1 MDTDPMSSY
10 DLRDLLDVPVL
21 PAEAAH
27 GRVVERPSLLVFNT
41 NPSWI
46 HRDGHWVAA
55 YFDER
60 GRGFF
65 FDSFGRDAGWF
76 GFERFMADN
85 CKAWIFND
93 RQLQSLESSACGHHV
108 TAFSMAMMT
117 GMSYDE
123 YISLFSDNVYLNDYL
138 VATWIDMWNN
148 WQTI

>member
-1 MDTDPMSSY
+1 MDTEPMSSY
-10 DLRDLLDVPVL
+10 DLHILLDVPVL

-27 GRVVERPSLLVFNT
+27 GRVAERPSLLVFNT

-60 GRGFF
+60 CRGFF

-76 GFERFMADN
+76 GFDRFMADN
-85 CKAWIFND
+85 CKTWIFND

-117 GMSYDE
+117 GITTNTYLYSVTM
-123 YISLFSDNVYLNDYL
+123 YI
-138 VATWIDMWNN
+138 
-148 WQTI
+148 